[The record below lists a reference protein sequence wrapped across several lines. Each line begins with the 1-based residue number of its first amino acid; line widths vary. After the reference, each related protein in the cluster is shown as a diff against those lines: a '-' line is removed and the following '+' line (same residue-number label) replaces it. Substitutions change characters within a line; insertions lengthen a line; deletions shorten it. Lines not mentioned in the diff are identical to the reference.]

1 MVRVRREHVIKEDE
15 GSTERRQ
22 RMISSEGRS
31 VNRR

>member
-15 GSTERRQ
+15 ESAERRQ
-22 RMISSEGRS
+22 RMISSGERS